1 VLAEPFGG
9 CRNGREVWTELR
21 TNLRIVSLYLNPSP
35 PPLQLG
41 FGGGPE
47 PDLPAL
53 HVLRSGSL
61 ARVSGVRICNGG
73 GGGTAAALAGDA
85 GWSERVG
92 LGVKVKV
99 KVNGN
104 VNDG

>member
-61 ARVSGVRICNGG
+61 AQALESQL
-73 GGGTAAALAGDA
+73 LAGA
-85 GWSERVG
+85 GRQQESI
-92 LGVKVKV
+92 KVSK
-99 KVNGN
+99 GAES
-104 VNDG
+104 